1 MKIDFPFSS
10 FFPIF
15 DFFFFSL
22 LKTHV
27 LTQSNS
33 SLECS
38 VLRVIIPNEY
48 NGSIQSKTIPV
59 RPHMT
64 TRDVCRIIAHKSQIT
79 NPMDY
84 GLFKLS
90 DGEGKYL
97 IKQVNTL
104 TPLSFP
110 CVTRFSSLW
119 RCFFSLEFNDLFILS
134 SLSSLLHVCSSF
146 INLETLLMDNDCP
159 QDIRLASS
167 GAAKNS
173 TLVFRRFDSKI
184 AWPKQ

>member
-1 MKIDFPFSS
+1 VGEWKIKL
-10 FFPIF
+10 IF
-15 DFFFFSL
+15 I
-22 LKTHV
+22 
-27 LTQSNS
+27 QQPNN

-38 VLRVIIPNEY
+38 VLRIIIPNEY
-48 NGSIQSKTIPV
+48 NGSIQTKAIPV
-59 RPHMT
+59 RPHTT

-84 GLFKLS
+84 GLFKLI

-97 IKQVNTL
+97 IKEFF
-104 TPLSFP
+104 LSYVWAGKVEAVP
-110 CVTRFSSLW
+110 
-119 RCFFSLEFNDLFILS
+119 NDLFIHSVSCFFYTFPFSFSPLQ
-134 SLSSLLHVCSSF
+134 SF

-159 QDIRLASS
+159 QDIRLASA
-167 GAAKNS
+167 GKHC

>member
-1 MKIDFPFSS
+1 MWNLRL
-10 FFPIF
+10 FFFVCTKESNLISCVKWIF
-15 DFFFFSL
+15 LFFFFY
-22 LKTHV
+22 
-27 LTQSNS
+27 TQSSS

-48 NGSIQSKTIPV
+48 NGSIQTKTIPV

-97 IKQVNTL
+97 IK
-104 TPLSFP
+104 
-110 CVTRFSSLW
+110 TRVF
-119 RCFFSLEFNDLFILS
+119 LEFSFLS
-134 SLSSLLHVCSSF
+134 SFLHVVMIYSSYKTYMF
-146 INLETLLMDNDCP
+146 PSHFLSIYTETLLMDNDCP

-167 GAAKNS
+167 GTAKNS